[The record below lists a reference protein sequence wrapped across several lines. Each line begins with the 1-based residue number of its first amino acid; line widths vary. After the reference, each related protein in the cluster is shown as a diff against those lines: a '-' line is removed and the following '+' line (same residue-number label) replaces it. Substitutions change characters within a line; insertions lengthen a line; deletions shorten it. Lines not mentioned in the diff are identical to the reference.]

1 MKRIYPIVLAGLML
15 LLAGCHK
22 NLWNDINDLK
32 SRVQALEEKCNTMNT
47 NITALQVLIN
57 AQSSGDMISNV
68 SEVTYG
74 NSTIGYTITF
84 TSGKTITLYN
94 GKDGANGQDGANGT
108 DGYTPSIGVAQDTDG
123 IYYWVVDGKWLTD
136 AEGNKI
142 PVTNGK
148 GEKGD
153 TGESG
158 QDGTDGADGKT
169 PQLKIED
176 GYWYLSYDG
185 TNWTKLGKAT
195 GENGKDGTN
204 GTDGINGADGEKG
217 EKGDQGEKGDAGD
230 NIFSSVTQDD
240 NYVYFTLADSTI
252 IKIAKNSSGSDSSHA
267 DSDIIEF
274 KDLNVKSALLL
285 HTPVI
290 DTNGDGE
297 ISYGEARAATRIRI
311 ANNHKITSF
320 KELEHFTNI
329 TSVYFKNCENLFELI
344 LPEGLDSLSN
354 QAFYGTE
361 SSSYGVTD
369 YDYRNRVL
377 TTINIPASC
386 RYIGSEAFLNCGNLK
401 HITFAE
407 NSELLYIGTE
417 AFQGCYA
424 LEELILPNSEVEL
437 RWILGANPRHSEYT
451 NFRKLSIPE
460 SFLGKVQTFVDAD
473 TIIWNPTNFPH
484 VYSGTFPNYS
494 NSFCGLCGGTKSPG
508 SSSNSVDP
516 PDNTR
521 SVIIADNVTKIP
533 AYLCKS
539 LTGIKEIVIS
549 DNVTSIGE
557 EAFYGCSGATKI
569 TIGKNVA
576 EIGKYAF
583 SSCTAPMYI
592 TATTPPN
599 IKYSL
604 GSVTAIYVPKESVSA
619 YRTAWSDY
627 ATKIIGYDFE

>member
-74 NSTIGYTITF
+74 NATIGYTITF

-108 DGYTPSIGVAQDTDG
+108 NGYTPSIGVAQDTDG

-136 AEGNKI
+136 AKGTKI
-142 PVTNGK
+142 PVTSGK
-148 GEKGD
+148 GEKG
-153 TGESG
+153 EAG
-158 QDGTDGADGKT
+158 QDCTDGADDKT

-204 GTDGINGADGEKG
+204 GTNGADGEKG
-217 EKGDQGEKGDAGD
+217 EKGDQGDKGDAGD
-230 NIFSSVTQDD
+230 NIFSFVTQDD
-240 NYVYFTLADSTI
+240 NYVYFTLADGTI

-311 ANNHKITSF
+311 ASNHKITSF

-354 QAFYGTE
+354 QAFNGSE
-361 SSSYGVTD
+361 SSGSSG
-369 YDYRNRVL
+369 YDYRNKVL

-386 RYIGSEAFLNCGNLK
+386 RYIGSEAFKDCGNLK

-407 NSELLYIGTE
+407 NSQITQIGSR
-417 AFQGCYA
+417 AFYNCA
-424 LEELILPNSEVEL
+424 LEGNLMLPNSL
-437 RWILGANPRHSEYT
+437 LTIGSDAFYGNH
-451 NFRKLSIPE
+451 FAKLSIPE
-460 SFLGKVQTFVDAD
+460 NFMGTIQRFDIAD
-473 TIIWNPTNFPH
+473 TIIWNSTDIFSD
-484 VYSGTFPNYS
+484 YSSSGS
-494 NSFCGLCGGTKSPG
+494 NTGLGGGTTIK
-508 SSSNSVDP
+508 
-516 PDNTR
+516 
-521 SVIIADNVTKIP
+521 SVIFGENVTKIP
-533 AYLCKS
+533 ANLCYS
-539 LTGIKEIVIS
+539 LTGLKEIVVP

-557 EAFYGCSGATKI
+557 NAFYNCSGATKI
-569 TIGKNVA
+569 TIGKNIA
-576 EIGKYAF
+576 EIGKRAF
-583 SSCTAPMYI
+583 YCCTASVYI
-592 TATTPPN
+592 KATTPPTLN
-599 IKYSL
+599 ETYCFSN
-604 GSVTAIYVPKESVSA
+604 VTAIYVPKESVSA
-619 YRTAWSDY
+619 YRMAWSDY